1 MKSIRTSLTVWLM
14 LPLGLVAALVAIET
28 FFHARKV
35 SNDLNDRT
43 LLAASLTILEHVI
56 SSNGSLLAEA
66 TLESLTES
74 LGDQFFYHVR
84 GPDGAFVTGYSGY
97 PRPTVDTPTLETPVF
112 YDGEHLGE
120 PVRAVQLLSDLT
132 DRELNGVTTITTWQ
146 RLSQRGE
153 LAFDLFARSV
163 MRLVLL
169 SLIAGIIV
177 WFAVKE
183 GMRPLARLQAS
194 IDKRSAVALSP
205 IQQKVPVELS
215 GIVHSMNTLLERVAR
230 SKKNRE
236 RFIGDAAHQLRN
248 PIAAI
253 KIQAQSSLESESDK
267 EMRAGLQQILAVSD
281 KSALM
286 VNKMLSSARA
296 HAMDPEQLT
305 RFDLNELVNEK
316 AMEMAPLAFD
326 CAQEFSVSGLT
337 NPISVVGNRT
347 LLGEAIG
354 NLVHNAVLHNEA
366 DAILSV
372 STQLS
377 TTKDSV
383 EVIVSDNG
391 EPISDEHFMR
401 LTQPFRTDGTDQS
414 GSGLGLSIAK
424 DVARMHRGELFT
436 RLRETGKSIVLRIP
450 LQHNLEQR

>member
-1 MKSIRTSLTVWLM
+1 M
-14 LPLGLVAALVAIET
+14 LPLALVATLVAIET

-35 SNDLNDRT
+35 SNELNDRT

-66 TLESLTES
+66 TLESLADS

-84 GPDGAFVTGYSGY
+84 GPNGAFVTGYSGF
-97 PRPTVDTPTLETPVF
+97 PRPTVESPTLLKPVF

-120 PVRAVQLLSDLT
+120 AVRAVQMLRDLT

-153 LAFDLFARSV
+153 LTFDLFARSV
-163 MRLVLL
+163 LRLVLL
-169 SLIAGIIV
+169 SLIAGTIV
-177 WFAVKE
+177 WFAVKL
-183 GMRPLARLQAS
+183 GLRPLARLQAS
-194 IDKRSAVALSP
+194 IDKRSAIALSP
-205 IQQKVPVELS
+205 IRQKVPVELS
-215 GIVHSMNTLLERVAR
+215 GIVHSMNTLLDRVAR

-253 KIQAQSSLESESDK
+253 KIQAQSSLESESNQ

-286 VNKMLSSARA
+286 VNKMLSSAQV
-296 HAMDPEQLT
+296 HAMDTDQLS
-305 RFDLNELVNEK
+305 RFDVNELVNEK
-316 AMEMAPLAFD
+316 AVEMAPLAFD
-326 CAQEFSVSGLT
+326 HAQEFSVSSLSK
-337 NPISVVGNRT
+337 PISVVGNRT

-354 NLVHNAVLHNEA
+354 NLIHNAIQHNESGA
-366 DAILSV
+366 TLSV

-377 TTKDSV
+377 DTKHSID
-383 EVIVSDNG
+383 VIVSDDG
-391 EPISDEHFMR
+391 EAISDELFFQ
-401 LTQPFRTDGTDQS
+401 LTQPFRTEGKDQS

-424 DVARMHRGELFT
+424 DVARMHQGELLIQST
-436 RLRETGKSIVLRIP
+436 ESGKSIVLCIP
-450 LQHNLEQR
+450 IEYESRVSAQ

>member
-1 MKSIRTSLTVWLM
+1 M
-14 LPLGLVAALVAIET
+14 LPLALVAALVAIET

-66 TLESLTES
+66 TLDSLTDS

-84 GPDGAFVTGYSGY
+84 GPDGAFVTGYSGF
-97 PRPTVDTPTLETPVF
+97 PRPMVDTPTLETPVF

-120 PVRAVQLLSDLT
+120 AVRAVQILRDLT
-132 DRELNGVTTITTWQ
+132 DRELNGITTITTWQ
-146 RLSQRGE
+146 RLSHRSE
-153 LAFDLFARSV
+153 LTFNLFARSAL
-163 MRLVLL
+163 RLVLL
-169 SLIAGIIV
+169 SLIAGVIV
-177 WFAVKE
+177 WFAVKV

-194 IDKRSAVALSP
+194 IDKRSAFALSP
-205 IQQKVPVELS
+205 IQQKVPIELS
-215 GIVHSMNTLLERVAR
+215 GMVHSMNTLLDRVAR
-230 SKKNRE
+230 SKTNRE

-253 KIQAQSSLESESDK
+253 KIQAQSSLESASGD

-296 HAMDPEQLT
+296 HAMDAEQLT

-316 AMEMAPLAFD
+316 AVEMAPLAFD
-326 CAQEFSVSGLT
+326 CAQEFSVSGLDK
-337 NPISVVGNRT
+337 PLSVLGNRT

-366 DAILSV
+366 GATLSV
-372 STQLS
+372 STQVS
-377 TTKDSV
+377 SSKESV
-383 EVIVSDNG
+383 EVIVADDG
-391 EPISDEHFMR
+391 EPISDEQFLQ

-424 DVARMHRGELFT
+424 DVARMHQGELFI
-436 RLRETGKSIVLRIP
+436 RSRDVGKSIVLRIP
-450 LQHNLEQR
+450 FQHELAQR

>member
-1 MKSIRTSLTVWLM
+1 M
-14 LPLGLVAALVAIET
+14 LPLALVAALVAIET

-35 SNDLNDRT
+35 SSDLNDRT
-43 LLAASLTILEHVI
+43 LLAASLTILEYVI

-66 TLESLTES
+66 TLESLTDT
-74 LGDQFFYHVR
+74 LGDQFYYHVR

-97 PRPTVDTPTLETPVF
+97 PRPIEESPTLLRPVF

-120 PVRAVQLLSDLT
+120 AVRAVQILRDLT
-132 DRELNGVTTITTWQ
+132 NRELNGITTITTWQ
-146 RLSQRGE
+146 RLSQRSE
-153 LAFDLFARSV
+153 LTFDLFARSA

-177 WFAVKE
+177 WFAVKV

-215 GIVHSMNTLLERVAR
+215 GIVRSMNTLLDRVAR

-253 KIQAQSSLESESDK
+253 KIQAQSSLESESNE

-296 HAMDPEQLT
+296 HTMDSEQLT

-316 AMEMAPLAFD
+316 AVEMAPLAFD
-326 CAQEFSVSGLT
+326 CAQEFSVSTLEKHLF
-337 NPISVVGNRT
+337 VRGNRT

-354 NLVHNAVLHNEA
+354 NLVHNAIQHNKPGA
-366 DAILSV
+366 TLSV
-372 STQLS
+372 STQMS
-377 TTKDSV
+377 SV
-383 EVIVSDNG
+383 QNSAEVIVTDDG
-391 EPISDEHFMR
+391 EAISDDHFLQ
-401 LTQPFRTDGTDQS
+401 LTQPFRTDGTDHS

-436 RLRETGKSIVLRIP
+436 RSRDSGKSIVLRIP
-450 LQHNLEQR
+450 IEHDNKAVEKSS

>member
-1 MKSIRTSLTVWLM
+1 M
-14 LPLGLVAALVAIET
+14 LPLALVAALVAVET

-35 SNDLNDRT
+35 SSDLNDRT

-66 TLESLTES
+66 TLESLTDS

-97 PRPTVDTPTLETPVF
+97 PRPIVESPTLLRPVF

-120 PVRAVQLLSDLT
+120 AVRAVQILRDLT
-132 DRELNGVTTITTWQ
+132 DRELNGITTITTWQ

-153 LAFDLFARSV
+153 LTFSLFARSV
-163 MRLVLL
+163 LRLVLL

-177 WFAVKE
+177 WFAVKV
-183 GMRPLARLQAS
+183 GMRPLAKLQAS
-194 IDKRSAVALSP
+194 IDKRSAFALSP
-205 IQQKVPVELS
+205 IQQEVPVELS
-215 GIVHSMNTLLERVAR
+215 GIVHSMNTLLDRVAR

-253 KIQAQSSLESESDK
+253 KIQAQSSLENESGE
-267 EMRAGLQQILAVSD
+267 EMRAGLRQILAVSN

-296 HAMDPEQLT
+296 HAMDAGQLT
-305 RFDLNELVNEK
+305 RFDLNELINEK
-316 AMEMAPLAFD
+316 AMELAPLAFD
-326 CAQEFSVSGLT
+326 CAQEFSVSSSAKH
-337 NPISVVGNRT
+337 ISIEGNRT

-354 NLVHNAVLHNEA
+354 NLIHNAIQHNVA
-366 DAILSV
+366 GATLSV
-372 STQLS
+372 STQVS
-377 TTKDSV
+377 ETKGSV
-383 EVIVSDNG
+383 EVLVSDDG
-391 EPISDEHFMR
+391 EPISDEHFLQ
-401 LTQPFRTDGTDQS
+401 LTQPFRTDGIDQS

-424 DVARMHRGELFT
+424 DVARMHQGELQA
-436 RLRETGKSIVLRIP
+436 RSRGTGKSIVLRFP
-450 LQHNLEQR
+450 MEREYKAAG